1 MFYVAFLVVWLHVE
15 ADMHPRIAVIKK
27 FDTYKE
33 CMDVKALSSTQDG
46 KLDCLLVVVEPKE
59 GIKE

>member
-15 ADMHPRIAVIKK
+15 AGMHPKMAVIRT

-33 CMDVKALSSTQDG
+33 CMDVKRLSSTPDG
-46 KLDCLLVVVEPKE
+46 ELACLLVVAEPKE

>member
-15 ADMHPRIAVIKK
+15 ADMHPKIAVIKK

-33 CMDVKALSSTQDG
+33 CMDVKRLSSTPDG
-46 KLDCLLVVVEPKE
+46 ELGCLLLVVDPKE